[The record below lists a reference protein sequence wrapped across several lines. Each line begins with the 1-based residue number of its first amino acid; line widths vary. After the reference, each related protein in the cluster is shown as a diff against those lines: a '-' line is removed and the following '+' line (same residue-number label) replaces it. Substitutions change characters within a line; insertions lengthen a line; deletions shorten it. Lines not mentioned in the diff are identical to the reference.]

1 MRLSQN
7 DKLRTQ
13 LESKMGSEASN
24 LQEEQNKLNKDN
36 IMMKKLMEDFNNI
49 SNQIKGLLN
58 LIEEKRNKT
67 AKNEELK
74 KASENTKEDLDKNFN
89 DLQTVEKNI
98 LKRTEQAKDR
108 IEEIKA
114 KYSEKNRIILQPR
127 KREICQIHLPPPARK
142 HNHVVY
148 RVIR

>member
-1 MRLSQN
+1 MKRKKKQKKLEQKKEELKKEKMRLSQN

-13 LESKMGSEASN
+13 LESKMGSEASI

-67 AKNEELK
+67 AKN
-74 KASENTKEDLDKNFN
+74 
-89 DLQTVEKNI
+89 
-98 LKRTEQAKDR
+98 
-108 IEEIKA
+108 
-114 KYSEKNRIILQPR
+114 
-127 KREICQIHLPPPARK
+127 
-142 HNHVVY
+142 
-148 RVIR
+148 